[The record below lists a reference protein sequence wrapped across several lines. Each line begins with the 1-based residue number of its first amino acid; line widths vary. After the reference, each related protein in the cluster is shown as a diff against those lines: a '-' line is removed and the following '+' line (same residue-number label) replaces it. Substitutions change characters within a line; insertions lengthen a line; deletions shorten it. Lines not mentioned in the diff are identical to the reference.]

1 MTKTFTGPK
10 ANSQANNYL
19 HSEGR
24 QFTHILIEV
33 LDVKSSFRIY
43 EVITYC
49 IFKKYTASNR
59 KFIVLN

>member
-1 MTKTFTGPK
+1 MTKTFTGPRAK
-10 ANSQANNYL
+10 IHANFYL
-19 HSEGR
+19 HREGR

>member
-1 MTKTFTGPK
+1 MTKTFTGPNGK
-10 ANSQANNYL
+10 SEANNYL
-19 HSEGR
+19 HNQDR
-24 QFTHILIEV
+24 QFTHILIEI

-49 IFKKYTASNR
+49 IFKKYSFDNR

>member
-19 HSEGR
+19 HSERR
-24 QFTHILIEV
+24 QLTHILIEV